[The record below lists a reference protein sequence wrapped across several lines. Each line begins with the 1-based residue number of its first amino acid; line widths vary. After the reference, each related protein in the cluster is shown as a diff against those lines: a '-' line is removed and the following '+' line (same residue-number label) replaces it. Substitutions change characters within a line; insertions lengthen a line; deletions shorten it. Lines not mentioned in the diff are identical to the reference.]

1 VAPEARQLK
10 HISVQGVVQGVG
22 FRPFVFRLAHDCGLT
37 GWVLNTSS
45 GVEIE
50 VEGTDESIDRF
61 LDGLVRNAP
70 PLAHIEGLQVTPAS
84 PNSYASFE
92 IRESQQDAGYQLISP
107 DIATCSDCT
116 AEIFDPHDRRYRY
129 PFTNCTNCGPRFT
142 IISDIPYD
150 RPNTTMA
157 GFRMCEACRKEYENP
172 LNRRFHAQP
181 NACPVCGPRVWLENA
196 SGDRVACDDAIKE
209 AARLLAV
216 GSILAIKGLGGF
228 HLACDACDKDA
239 VNILRKRK
247 GRPDKPLAV
256 MMRHLDEVR
265 KECFCS
271 EEEAALLSSPHAP
284 IVLLRFQEES
294 RIPRNVAPGNRY
306 LGAMLAYTPLHH
318 LLLADFSGPL
328 VMTSGNITEE
338 PIAKDNE
345 EAKQRLKGLAD
356 YFLLHDRDIHSR
368 YDDSVCMVIDFHG
381 QARGNLSSEHGERE
395 GEASAALPVEGAT
408 RAPLMGKGPQ
418 LIRRA
423 RSYAPFPIRLP
434 FGSTPLLAVGAQE
447 KSSFCLTRDRYAFVS
462 QHIGDLEN
470 VETLDHFAATVDLY
484 KRLFRIK
491 PELIVH
497 DLHPDYLSTR
507 YALQIKGDLPVVGVQ
522 HHHAHIAS
530 CMVDNGIVEPVIGVA
545 FDGSGFGLDGTVW
558 GGEFIIARLDGFERA
573 GRLEPLPMPGGE
585 LAIRKPYRLA
595 IAYFHRLLGHVPE
608 LPFVRDIPEEEH
620 GIIIQQ
626 LEQGINTP
634 LTSSCGRLFDAVSA
648 LLNVRKAITFEGQA
662 AIELEM
668 LSKQNGDAQSYAYGL
683 AEDEGMHEVRL
694 APLLEA
700 ILNDIRSAVPVQEI
714 GLRFHETIAR
724 LTLDVVARVAKE
736 TGISRVA
743 LSGGCFQNRLLLRR
757 TVPLLTGAGLEVLIH
772 RQVPCNDGGIS
783 LGQAAIAH
791 RTG

>member
-1 VAPEARQLK
+1 VAPEARQLR

-22 FRPFVFRLAHDCGLT
+22 FRPFVFRLARDCGLK

-50 VEGTDESIDRF
+50 VEGRGASIDRF

-70 PLAHIEGLQVTPAS
+70 PLAHIEGFQVTPAN
-84 PNSYASFE
+84 PNSYTSFE

-107 DIATCSDCT
+107 DIATCHDCV
-116 AEIFDPHDRRYRY
+116 AEISDPHDRRYRY

-150 RPNTTMA
+150 RPNTTMSI
-157 GFRMCEACRKEYENP
+157 FRMCEACKREYEDP

-181 NACPVCGPRVWLENA
+181 NACPVCGPKVWLENV
-196 SGDRVACDDAIKE
+196 SGERVVCDDLIRE
-209 AARLLAV
+209 AARLLAT
-216 GSILAIKGLGGF
+216 GSILAVKGLGGF
-228 HLACDACDKDA
+228 LLACDACNEET

-265 KECFCS
+265 KECFCGE
-271 EEEAALLSSPHAP
+271 EEEALLLSPHAP
-284 IVLLRFQEES
+284 IVLLRFREAS
-294 RIPRNVAPGNRY
+294 RIARNVAPGNGY
-306 LGAMLAYTPLHH
+306 LGAMLPYTPLHH

-345 EAKQRLKGLAD
+345 EAKRRLKGLAD

-368 YDDSVCMVIDFHG
+368 YDDSVCMVT
-381 QARGNLSSEHGERE
+381 E
-395 GEASAALPVEGAT
+395 
-408 RAPLMGKGPQ
+408 KGPQ

-434 FGSTPLLAVGAQE
+434 FSFTPLLAVGAQE

-484 KRLFRIK
+484 ERLFRIK
-491 PELIVH
+491 PELIAH

-507 YALQIKGDLPVVGVQ
+507 YVQEIKGDLPVVGVQ

-545 FDGSGFGLDGTVW
+545 FDGSGFGPDGTVW
-558 GGEFIIARLDGFERA
+558 GGEFIIARLDGFERV
-573 GRLEPLPMPGGE
+573 GRIEPLPMPGGE

-595 IAYFHRLLGHVPE
+595 IAYLHRLLGYVPE
-608 LPFVRDIPEEEH
+608 LPFVSGISEEER
-620 GIIIQQ
+620 GVIIQQ
-626 LEQGINTP
+626 LEQGINAP

-648 LLNVRKAITFEGQA
+648 LLNIRKTITFEGQA

-668 LSKQNGDAQSYAYGL
+668 LSQQNGEAQGYPYGL
-683 AEDEGMHEVRL
+683 IEHDGMRQVRVR
-694 APLLEA
+694 PLLDA
-700 ILNDIRSAVPVQEI
+700 ILSDIGSGVSVQEI

-724 LTLDVVARVAKE
+724 VIRDVVTRIAKE
-736 TGISRVA
+736 TGISLVA

-757 TVPLLTGAGLEVLIH
+757 TLPLLTGAALEVLIH
-772 RQVPCNDGGIS
+772 RQVPCNDGGIA
-783 LGQAAIAH
+783 LGQAAIASSKLPSFIDPCLDAGTPLRCLRPASLR
-791 RTG
+791 RT

>member
-1 VAPEARQLK
+1 MDRVAPEARQLK

-22 FRPFVFRLAHDCGLT
+22 FRPFVFKLARDCGLK

-50 VEGTDESIDRF
+50 VEGRGASIDRF

-70 PLAHIEGLQVTPAS
+70 PLAHIEGLQVTPAN
-84 PNSYASFE
+84 PNNYTSFE
-92 IRESQQDAGYQLISP
+92 IRESQQDTGYQLISP
-107 DIATCSDCT
+107 DIATCHDCV

-150 RPNTTMA
+150 RPNTTMSI
-157 GFRMCEACRKEYENP
+157 FRMCEACKREYEDP

-181 NACPVCGPRVWLENA
+181 NACPVCGPKVWLENA
-196 SGDRVACDDAIKE
+196 SGERVVCDDVVGE
-209 AARLLAV
+209 AARLLAT
-216 GSILAIKGLGGF
+216 GSILAVKGLGGF
-228 HLACDACDKDA
+228 HLACAACSEET

-256 MMRHLDEVR
+256 MMRHLDKVR
-265 KECFCS
+265 KECFCD
-271 EEEAALLSSPHAP
+271 EEEAALLLSPHAP
-284 IVLLRFQEES
+284 IVLLRFREES
-294 RIPRNVAPGNRY
+294 RIARNVAPGNRY
-306 LGAMLAYTPLHH
+306 LGAMLPCTPLHH
-318 LLLADFSGPL
+318 LLLADFAGPL

-345 EAKQRLKGLAD
+345 EAKRRLKGLAD
-356 YFLLHDRDIHSR
+356 YFLIHDRDIHSR
-368 YDDSVCMVIDFHG
+368 YDDSVCMVT
-381 QARGNLSSEHGERE
+381 E
-395 GEASAALPVEGAT
+395 
-408 RAPLMGKGPQ
+408 KGPQ

-434 FGSTPLLAVGAQE
+434 FGCTPLLAVGAQE

-470 VETLDHFAATVDLY
+470 VETLDHFTATVDLY
-484 KRLFRIK
+484 ERLFRIK

-507 YALQIKGDLPVVGVQ
+507 YVQEIKGDLPVVGVQ

-545 FDGSGFGLDGTVW
+545 FDGSGFGPDGTVW
-558 GGEFIIARLDGFERA
+558 GGEFIIARLDGFERV
-573 GRLEPLPMPGGE
+573 GRIEPLPMPGGE

-595 IAYFHRLLGHVPE
+595 IAYLHRLLGYVPE
-608 LPFVRDIPEEEH
+608 LPFVCDISEEER
-620 GIIIQQ
+620 GVIIQQ
-626 LEQGINTP
+626 LEQGFNTP

-648 LLNVRKAITFEGQA
+648 LLNIRKTITFEGQA

-668 LSKQNGDAQSYAYGL
+668 LSQQNGEAQGYAYGL
-683 AEDEGMHEVRL
+683 VEHDGMQEVRVR
-694 APLLEA
+694 PLLEQ
-700 ILNDIRSAVPVQEI
+700 ILNDIGSGVPVQEI
-714 GLRFHETIAR
+714 GLRFHETVAR
-724 LTLDVVARVAKE
+724 VIRDVVARIAKE

-757 TVPLLTGAGLEVLIH
+757 TLPLLTGTGLEVLIH
-772 RQVPCNDGGIS
+772 RQVPCNDGGIA

-791 RTG
+791 GKR